1 MTARSF
7 AQWSLHSPLG
17 DLTVTAEDDRIVSL
31 DWGRGPPAFQGR
43 TALLEEANRQLNAY
57 FDGTLRRFDLPLA
70 PAGTAFA
77 KSVWTQ
83 MQAIPYGQ
91 TRTYGEI
98 AAGLGASP
106 QAIGNACGANPLPII
121 IPCHRV
127 IAAGG
132 RLGGYSGVGGTE
144 TKSRLLAL
152 EAPPLFHSA
161 ATL

>member
-1 MTARSF
+1 MNVRSF

-31 DWGRGPPAFQGR
+31 DWGRGPPAFQAR
-43 TALLEEANRQLNAY
+43 TALLEEASRQLNAY

-70 PAGTAFA
+70 PAGMAFA
-77 KSVWTQ
+77 RSVWAQ

-98 AAGLGASP
+98 AARLGASP
-106 QAIGNACGANPLPII
+106 QAVGNACGANPLPII

-132 RLGGYSGVGGTE
+132 RLGGYSGAGGTE

-152 EAPPLFHSA
+152 EAPALFDPA
-161 ATL
+161 GAL